1 MPFDTGGRNSGSCRF
16 AHSGRRCQ
24 SHGRVRPP
32 ALGRRCCAK
41 IDRRLRRATASHHA
55 RHAEM
60 AVRAPAGETFAR
72 CASHGTDDR
81 QQARTGHVLVGGLNW
96 SSRVSHSDRVRRSF
110 RACTIE
116 TVKSK
121 YEDHL
126 LSELGPRPGTVS
138 GTYKRHVAARPVL
151 FISQVT
157 VTFVEHAIPIL
168 PRRRSAGCEM
178 R

>member
-1 MPFDTGGRNSGSCRF
+1 MAAF
-16 AHSGRRCQ
+16 ACQ
-24 SHGRVRPP
+24 LSVGV
-32 ALGRRCCAK
+32 AA
-41 IDRRLRRATASHHA
+41 RRLIVGCSA
-55 RHAEM
+55 RQLLIMLGMLKWRCE
-60 AVRAPAGETFAR
+60 PPQAGETFAR

-151 FISQVT
+151 FFSQVT
-157 VTFVEHAIPIL
+157 VTFVQHAIPIL
-168 PRRRSAGCEM
+168 PRRRSAGCDM

>member
-1 MPFDTGGRNSGSCRF
+1 MAASARQLSVGV
-16 AHSGRRCQ
+16 A
-24 SHGRVRPP
+24 
-32 ALGRRCCAK
+32 A
-41 IDRRLRRATASHHA
+41 RRLIVGSGARQLLIMLGMLKWRCEPPQARRSLGVRATARTTASK
-55 RHAEM
+55 RS
-60 AVRAPAGETFAR
+60 RAMF
-72 CASHGTDDR
+72 S
-81 QQARTGHVLVGGLNW
+81 
-96 SSRVSHSDRVRRSF
+96 SF

-121 YEDHL
+121 YEDHV